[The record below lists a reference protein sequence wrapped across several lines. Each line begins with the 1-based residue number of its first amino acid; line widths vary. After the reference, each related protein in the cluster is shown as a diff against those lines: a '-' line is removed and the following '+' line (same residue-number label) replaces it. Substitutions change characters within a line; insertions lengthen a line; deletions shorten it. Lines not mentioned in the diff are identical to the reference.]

1 MGKEYFHQP
10 APAPGISRYHPRSS
24 TTTITPT
31 LEPFGSS
38 VGDVAA
44 SKLSAPKRTDLAASS
59 PREEHPSR
67 FPFSPHPNNAKKY
80 PWSPPPPRWLLREG
94 QFWLEKNRI
103 VQGEKKQREREKGG
117 QEHVGG
123 CQAGLLQVSAQ
134 HRAIF
139 CLFLFLAAASPWQ
152 PHQLSSSAS
161 RSMGI
166 LRVFSASSS
175 HPDFLLR
182 RPPQAPSQGG
192 GKTSKGA
199 NMAVLHELHPRN
211 HQQVPPPPPPRAAP
225 TSPREA

>member
-24 TTTITPT
+24 TTTITPA
-31 LEPFGSS
+31 LEPSGSS

-103 VQGEKKQREREKGG
+103 VQGEKKQRERERRTG
-117 QEHVGG
+117 
-123 CQAGLLQVSAQ
+123 AGLGMWGAARLGSCRSQPSTGLFSA
-134 HRAIF
+134 F
-139 CLFLFLAAASPWQ
+139 
-152 PHQLSSSAS
+152 SSSS
-161 RSMGI
+161 
-166 LRVFSASSS
+166 
-175 HPDFLLR
+175 LLR
-182 RPPQAPSQGG
+182 RHGNPIS
-192 GKTSKGA
+192 
-199 NMAVLHELHPRN
+199 
-211 HQQVPPPPPPRAAP
+211 
-225 TSPREA
+225 